1 MLLKQFYTKTMSSEI
16 GFKGLLK
23 KITILIIVAL
33 SNVLQQITGDNV
45 AIREI
50 VIMFYVANEGISVL
64 ENVAVIYPRM
74 PKAIKIYCSKFV
86 TVTVRTVSEYNIWGV
101 RYMIVGINC
110 GHTVSGTVGS
120 GAVGFLNESN
130 ETRRV
135 GYKVMEYLRAKGVTV
150 VDCTDDYSS
159 TVSENLKKIVD
170 KANAQPL
177 DLFRFDT
184 L

>member
-1 MLLKQFYTKTMSSEI
+1 
-16 GFKGLLK
+16 
-23 KITILIIVAL
+23 
-33 SNVLQQITGDNV
+33 
-45 AIREI
+45 
-50 VIMFYVANEGISVL
+50 
-64 ENVAVIYPRM
+64 
-74 PKAIKIYCSKFV
+74 
-86 TVTVRTVSEYNIWGV
+86 
-101 RYMIVGINC
+101 MIVGINC

-177 DLFRFDT
+177 ICSFRYT
-184 L
+184 LTAAAAEELRFIPITEKFLNKRSWYVKIWRSLGL